1 MVREDGAVDTS
12 AAVDAYLESVV
23 LAADPVLDDA
33 LRRAADA
40 GLPPI
45 QVSALQGKLL
55 QLLVRAID
63 ATRVLEFGTLA
74 GYSAIWMARGLADGG
89 RLTTLELDPK
99 HAEVAQ
105 HNLAAAGVGDRVEV
119 MVGPAVDSLPALDG
133 ETFDFTFVDADKV
146 STATYVD
153 WAVGHTRP
161 GGLVVV
167 DNVVRNGAVA
177 DPDSDDVN
185 VRAVRDF
192 LARIAAD
199 ARTDTTVVQTVG
211 AKGYDGFALIAVR

>member
-1 MVREDGAVDTS
+1 MSDA
-12 AAVDAYLESVV
+12 AAVDRYLESVL
-23 LAADPVLDDA
+23 LADDPALDGA
-33 LRRAADA
+33 LQRATDA

-45 QVSALQGKLL
+45 QVSAMQGKLL
-55 QLLVRAID
+55 HLLVRSIEAR
-63 ATRVLEFGTLA
+63 RVLEFGTLA

-99 HAEVAQ
+99 HAEVAAR
-105 HNLAAAGVGDRVEV
+105 NLQEAGVADRVDI
-119 MVGPAVDSLPALDG
+119 MVGPAVDSLPQLDG

-146 STATYVD
+146 STSAYVD

-177 DPDSDDVN
+177 DADSDDAN
-185 VRAVRDF
+185 VRGVRDF
-192 LARIAAD
+192 LARIAGD
-199 ARTDTTVVQTVG
+199 PRTDTTVIQTVG
-211 AKGYDGFALIAVR
+211 TKGYDGFAVVAVR

>member
-1 MVREDGAVDTS
+1 MTGVKDA
-12 AAVDAYLESVV
+12 AAVDRYLESV
-23 LAADPVLDDA
+23 LLDANPALDEA

-45 QVSALQGKLL
+45 QVSAMQGKFL
-55 QLLVRAID
+55 QLLVGAVD
-63 ATRVLEFGTLA
+63 ARRVLEFGTLA
-74 GYSAIWMARGLADGG
+74 GYSAIWIARGLGDGG
-89 RLTTLELDPK
+89 RLTTLELDPH
-99 HAEVAQ
+99 HADVARA
-105 HNLAAAGVGDRVEV
+105 NLAAAGLSEKVDVV
-119 MVGPAVDSLPALDG
+119 VGPAVDSLPALDG

-146 STATYVD
+146 STAAYVD

-167 DNVVRNGAVA
+167 DNVVRDGAVA
-177 DPDSDDVN
+177 DADSDDVN

-199 ARTDTTVVQTVG
+199 PRADTTVVQTVG
-211 AKGYDGFALIAVR
+211 AKGYDGFAVVAVR

>member
-1 MVREDGAVDTS
+1 MNDA
-12 AAVDAYLESVV
+12 AAVDRYLESVL
-23 LAADPVLDDA
+23 LAGDPALDAA
-33 LRRAADA
+33 LQRAADA

-45 QVSALQGKLL
+45 QVSAMQGKLL
-55 QLLVRAID
+55 HLLVRAID
-63 ATRVLEFGTLA
+63 ARRVLEFGTLA

-89 RLTTLELDPK
+89 RLTTLEIDPA
-99 HAEVAQ
+99 HAEVAKR
-105 HNLAAAGVGDRVEV
+105 NLDDAGVADRVDII
-119 MVGPAVDSLPALDG
+119 VGPAADSLPQLDG

-146 STATYVD
+146 STSAYVD

-177 DPDSDDVN
+177 DGDSEDAN

-192 LARIAAD
+192 LARIAD
-199 ARTDTTVVQTVG
+199 DSRTDTTVIQTVG
-211 AKGYDGFALIAVR
+211 TKGYDGFAVVAVR

>member
-1 MVREDGAVDTS
+1 MNDA
-12 AAVDAYLESVV
+12 AAVDRYLESVL
-23 LAADPVLDDA
+23 LAEDAALDAA
-33 LRRAADA
+33 LRRAAEA

-45 QVSALQGKLL
+45 QVSAMQGKFL
-55 QLLVRAID
+55 QLLVRSIE

-89 RLTTLELDPK
+89 RLTTLELDPA
-99 HAEVAQ
+99 HAEVATQ
-105 HNLAAAGVGDRVEV
+105 NLAEAGVADRVEV
-119 MVGPAVDSLPALDG
+119 VVGAAVDSLPQLDG

-146 STATYVD
+146 STSVYVD

-177 DPDSDDVN
+177 DAGSDDAN
-185 VRAVRDF
+185 VRAIRDF
-192 LARIAAD
+192 LDRIAAD
-199 ARTDTTVVQTVG
+199 PRTDTTVIQTVG
-211 AKGYDGFALIAVR
+211 TKGYDGFAVVAVR

>member
-1 MVREDGAVDTS
+1 VD
-12 AAVDAYLESVV
+12 AAEVDAYLESTL
-23 LAADPVLDDA
+23 LAEDRALTDA

-45 QVSALQGKLL
+45 QVSAMQGKFLH
-55 QLLVRAID
+55 LLVQAIG

-74 GYSAIWMARGLADGG
+74 GYSAIWIARGLAPGG
-89 RLTTLELDPK
+89 RLTTLELDPR
-99 HAEVAQ
+99 HAEVARQ
-105 HNLAAAGVGDRVEV
+105 NLAAAGVDDRVDV
-119 MVGPAVDSLPALDG
+119 VVGPAVDSLPALDG

-146 STATYVD
+146 STSTYVD

-177 DPDSDDVN
+177 DADSDDVN
-185 VRAVRDF
+185 VRAVREF
-192 LARIAAD
+192 LARITAD
-199 ARTDTTVVQTVG
+199 PRTDTTVIQTVG
-211 AKGYDGFALIAVR
+211 AKGYDGFALVAVR

>member
-1 MVREDGAVDTS
+1 MDNA
-12 AAVDAYLESVV
+12 AAVDRYLESVV
-23 LAADPVLDDA
+23 LPDDPVLAEA
-33 LRRAADA
+33 LERATDA
-40 GLPPI
+40 GLPAI

-55 QLLVRAID
+55 HLMVRAIE

-99 HAEVAQ
+99 HAAVAAQ
-105 HNLAAAGVGDRVEV
+105 NLAAAGVDDRVDIV
-119 MVGPAVDSLPALDG
+119 VGPAIDSLPALDG
-133 ETFDFTFVDADKV
+133 EMFDFTFVDADKV

-167 DNVVRNGAVA
+167 DNVVRDGAVA
-177 DPDSDDVN
+177 DAESNDVN

-192 LARIAAD
+192 LVRIAAD
-199 ARTDTTVVQTVG
+199 PRTDTTVIQTVG
-211 AKGYDGFALIAVR
+211 TKGYDGFAVVAVR

>member
-1 MVREDGAVDTS
+1 MCGVDDA
-12 AAVDAYLESVV
+12 AAVDRYLESVL
-23 LAADPVLDDA
+23 LAADPALDDA
-33 LRRAADA
+33 LQRAAGA

-45 QVSALQGKLL
+45 QVSALQGKFLH
-55 QLLVRAID
+55 LLVGAIGARRA
-63 ATRVLEFGTLA
+63 LEFGTLA
-74 GYSAIWMARGLADGG
+74 GYSAIWIARGLGDDG
-89 RLTTLELDPK
+89 RLTTLELDPR
-99 HAEVAQ
+99 HAQVARE
-105 HNLAAAGVGDRVEV
+105 NIAAAGLSSAVDV

-177 DPDSDDVN
+177 DAGSDDAN
-185 VRAVRDF
+185 VRAVREF
-192 LARIAAD
+192 LAQIAAD
-199 ARTDTTVVQTVG
+199 PRTDTTVVQTVG
-211 AKGYDGFALIAVR
+211 AKGYDGFAVVAVR

>member
-1 MVREDGAVDTS
+1 VNDA
-12 AAVDAYLESVV
+12 AAVDRYLESVL
-23 LAADPVLDDA
+23 LAGDPALDAA
-33 LRRAADA
+33 LQRAADA

-45 QVSALQGKLL
+45 QVSAMQGKLL
-55 QLLVRAID
+55 HLLVRAID
-63 ATRVLEFGTLA
+63 ARRVLEFGTLA

-89 RLTTLELDPK
+89 RLTTLEIDPA
-99 HAEVAQ
+99 HAEVAKR
-105 HNLAAAGVGDRVEV
+105 NLDDAGVADRVDII
-119 MVGPAVDSLPALDG
+119 VGPAADSLPQLDG

-146 STATYVD
+146 STSAYVD

-177 DPDSDDVN
+177 DGDSEDAN

-192 LARIAAD
+192 LARIAD
-199 ARTDTTVVQTVG
+199 DSRTDTTVIQTVG
-211 AKGYDGFALIAVR
+211 TKGYDGFAVVAVR

>member
-1 MVREDGAVDTS
+1 MSDA
-12 AAVDAYLESVV
+12 AAVDRYLESVL
-23 LAADPVLDDA
+23 LADDPALDGA
-33 LRRAADA
+33 LRRATDA

-45 QVSALQGKLL
+45 QVSAMQGKLL
-55 QLLVRAID
+55 HLLVRSIEAR
-63 ATRVLEFGTLA
+63 RVLEFGTLA

-99 HAEVAQ
+99 HAEVAAR
-105 HNLAAAGVGDRVEV
+105 NLQEAGVADRVDI
-119 MVGPAVDSLPALDG
+119 MVGPAVDSLPQLDG

-146 STATYVD
+146 STSAYVD

-177 DPDSDDVN
+177 DADSDDAN
-185 VRAVRDF
+185 VRGVRDF
-192 LARIAAD
+192 LARIAGD
-199 ARTDTTVVQTVG
+199 PRTDTTVIQTVG
-211 AKGYDGFALIAVR
+211 TKGYDGFAVVAVR

>member
-1 MVREDGAVDTS
+1 VGDAADVDR
-12 AAVDAYLESVV
+12 YLESV
-23 LAADPVLDDA
+23 LGTNDALLDAA

-45 QVSALQGKLL
+45 HVSALQGKLL
-55 QLLVRAID
+55 QLLVRAIE
-63 ATRVLEFGTLA
+63 AERVLEFGTLA
-74 GYSAIWMARGLADGG
+74 GYSAICIARGLADGG
-89 RLTTLELDPK
+89 RLTTLELDPR

-105 HNLAAAGVGDRVEV
+105 QNVDAAGLSDRVDI
-119 MVGPAVDSLPALDG
+119 MVGPAIDSLPALEA

-177 DPDSDDVN
+177 DTGADAGSDEAN

-192 LARIAAD
+192 LARIATD
-199 ARTDTTVVQTVG
+199 PRTDTTVVQTVG
-211 AKGYDGFALIAVR
+211 TKGYDGFAVVAVR

>member
-1 MVREDGAVDTS
+1 MD
-12 AAVDAYLESVV
+12 AAEVDAYLESTL
-23 LAADPVLDDA
+23 LAEDRALTDA

-45 QVSALQGKLL
+45 QVSAMQGKFLH
-55 QLLVRAID
+55 LLVQAIG

-74 GYSAIWMARGLADGG
+74 GYSAIWIARGLAPGG
-89 RLTTLELDPK
+89 RLTTLELDPR
-99 HAEVAQ
+99 HAEVARQ
-105 HNLAAAGVGDRVEV
+105 NLAAAGVDDRVDV
-119 MVGPAVDSLPALDG
+119 VVGPAVDSLPALDG

-146 STATYVD
+146 STSTYVD

-177 DPDSDDVN
+177 DADSDDVN
-185 VRAVRDF
+185 VRAVREF
-192 LARIAAD
+192 LARITAD
-199 ARTDTTVVQTVG
+199 PRTDTTVIQTVG
-211 AKGYDGFALIAVR
+211 AKGYDGFALVAVR